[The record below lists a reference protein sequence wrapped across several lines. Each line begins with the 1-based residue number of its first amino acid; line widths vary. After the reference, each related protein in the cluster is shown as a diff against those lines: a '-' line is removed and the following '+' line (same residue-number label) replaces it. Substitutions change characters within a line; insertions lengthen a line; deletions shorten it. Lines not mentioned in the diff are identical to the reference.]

1 MSNSSLSLSPARSSS
16 TAIAGGNIAASLA
29 ADELQFPPDLVSVQD
44 RRDEALLVMKWVRRR
59 SPTLFTSHVARF
71 LVYRTKS
78 TVLKSDLMAAL
89 AKEVKSLDED
99 NWMFEGPRSRIHLIS
114 RPGTT
119 YDH

>member
-44 RRDEALLVMKWVRRR
+44 RRDEALLV
-59 SPTLFTSHVARF
+59 
-71 LVYRTKS
+71 
-78 TVLKSDLMAAL
+78 LKSDLMAAL

>member
-44 RRDEALLVMKWVRRR
+44 QRDEALL
-59 SPTLFTSHVARF
+59 
-71 LVYRTKS
+71 
-78 TVLKSDLMAAL
+78 VLKSDLMAAL